1 MRGQVGLARA
11 PKGGLGNRL
20 LTLLSLRQIASFYG
34 LSWFSK
40 SNQDHSLVQGIRRF
54 PLIPLSLRTLSV
66 WDQKKATISELELL
80 LEFAVENGG
89 AVLLR
94 PPLLGEIY
102 ARFAVRPANE
112 FLRPR
117 VETCEFHARG
127 RKEATTVVVHLGS
140 KSSHEWNPSAL
151 PGSDFFRIA
160 IEACLENSSGH
171 TSLRVCTDDLT
182 NPAVESIREDFG
194 PEVLLPG
201 DSRCRDPFVC
211 DFASMIDA
219 EYLVSGPSTF
229 SIVAGMLGSARI
241 VQYSEW
247 AQNRAVE
254 GELFWRRVLDNT
266 LPGYRVWKIF

>member
-20 LTLLSLRQIASFYG
+20 LTLISLRQIACFYG

-40 SNQDHSLVQGIRRF
+40 SNQDHSLVQGIRRL
-54 PLIPLSLRTLSV
+54 PLIPLTLRTLSV
-66 WDQKKATISELELL
+66 WDQKNATISDLELL
-80 LEFAVENGG
+80 LESVVERGG

-102 ARFAVRPANE
+102 ARFAVKPAYE

-117 VETCEFHARG
+117 AEMCEFHARR
-127 RKEATTVVVHLGS
+127 RKETTAVVVHLGS

-160 IEACLENSSGH
+160 LQQCLEDSPAD
-171 TSLRVCTDDLT
+171 TSVRVCTDDLT
-182 NPAVESIREDFG
+182 NPAIESIREDFG
-194 PEVLLPG
+194 PDVLLPG

-229 SIVAGMLGSARI
+229 SIVGGMLGSARI

-247 AQNRAVE
+247 AQNRAAE
-254 GELFWRRVLDNT
+254 GELFWRYVLDNT
-266 LPGYRVWKIF
+266 LPGYRVWKIL